1 MQVQIRPLCLGAFP
15 FSLAYAHRLENLAC
29 RCPRTVCLVDM
40 KFPTLI
46 LHLLPRR
53 SKTMADRVGL
63 DWASFGPDVEKPYI
77 MVMKGREEQFDAVER
92 WAHTLT
98 ASNRLR
104 KERSVQ
110 RSARD
115 LEQRSRSRSA
125 TR

>member
-1 MQVQIRPLCLGAFP
+1 
-15 FSLAYAHRLENLAC
+15 
-29 RCPRTVCLVDM
+29 
-40 KFPTLI
+40 
-46 LHLLPRR
+46 
-53 SKTMADRVGL
+53 MADRVGL

-77 MVMKGREEQFDAVER
+77 MMMKGREEQFDAVER